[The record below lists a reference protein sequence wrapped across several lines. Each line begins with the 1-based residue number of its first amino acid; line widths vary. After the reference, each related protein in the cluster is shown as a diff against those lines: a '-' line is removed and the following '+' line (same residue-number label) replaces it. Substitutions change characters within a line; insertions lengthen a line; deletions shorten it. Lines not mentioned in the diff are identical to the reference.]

1 MSEKIEYRDFSKMN
15 EVERKAEFK
24 LLCAKGITSD
34 IKDSISNDREKSAR
48 KWNEELHLVSH
59 IGDGFICVDNIKGG
73 RGIEDMYADFKP
85 SRKGAYEIYC
95 DARELGLKHFT
106 ISFLTSYYIYLSI
119 EDKFSGAYPE
129 HTGEGESYNTVE
141 YKSI

>member
-1 MSEKIEYRDFSKMN
+1 MSNKIKYRDFSKMN

-59 IGDGFICVDNIKGG
+59 IGDGFICVDNIKDE
-73 RGIEDMYADFKP
+73 RGIEDIYAEYKP

-106 ISFLTSYYIYLSI
+106 ITFQTSYYIYLCI
-119 EDKFSGAYPE
+119 EDKFAGAYPE
-129 HTGEGESYNTVE
+129 HTGVGESYNIVE

>member
-59 IGDGFICVDNIKGG
+59 IGDGFICVDNIKDE
-73 RGIEDMYADFKP
+73 RGIEDIYAEYKP